1 MANRENRIYKTTD
14 LSTLKNQGSTPEEQ
28 VLLIMIYEQVCSTW
42 RMLVDVRFKLF
53 ALVPTVSL
61 LSLATVFG
69 GNETAKYLPGRLRL
83 LFGIL
88 GLLATIGLLIYELR
102 NSQLH
107 DDLISRGRKIED
119 ELGID
124 TAVFR
129 GRLDAKGLLKHDHA
143 TWLIYGAA
151 LMAWVSAIWFVFC
164 GN

>member
-1 MANRENRIYKTTD
+1 MADREDRAYKTTD
-14 LSTLKNQGSTPEEQ
+14 LATLKGPCDTPENQ
-28 VLLIMIYEQVCSTW
+28 ALLLKIYEQTCTTW

-69 GNETAKYLPGRLRL
+69 GSESAKYLPPRLRL

-88 GLLATIGLLIYELR
+88 GLLATTGLLIYELR

-124 TAVFR
+124 TGVFR
-129 GRLDAKGLLKHDHA
+129 GRIVARGLLKHNHA

-151 LMAWVSAIWFVFC
+151 LVAWVSAIWLSACAV
-164 GN
+164 